1 MWRCNPVCNLFV
13 EKNRRSFAVLKNN
26 RYLCTQHI
34 ENDKKMEEQRHERYV
49 NPYTD
54 FGFKKLFGTEL
65 NKDLLI
71 SLLNAL
77 FDRSAQQL
85 PDEPRQV
92 VKDLRYLPTEK
103 LESYG
108 ERRAIFDVYCEGE
121 NGEKFIV
128 EMQKASQDF
137 FKDRSVFYSAFPI
150 IEQGKVGSD
159 WDFHLNDVYTVG
171 ILNFIFPG
179 DEYDKDCFHHEVKLI
194 DVEDKHVFY
203 DKLTYVYLEMPKFNK
218 TEEELVSMYDKW
230 LFVLKNLTRLMER
243 PAALQERVFTRLFEQ
258 AEIARFTLDES
269 RIYEESLKQYRDMR
283 NTIASAK
290 REGREEG
297 RIETNRENAR
307 KMKELKIAIDVIS
320 QVTGLSNKE
329 IESL

>member
-1 MWRCNPVCNLFV
+1 
-13 EKNRRSFAVLKNN
+13 
-26 RYLCTQHI
+26 
-34 ENDKKMEEQRHERYV
+34 MEGQTHERYV

-77 FDRSAQQL
+77 FDRSAQQS
-85 PDEPRQV
+85 PGEPKQV
-92 VKDLRYLPTEK
+92 VKDLKYLPTEK
-103 LESYG
+103 LEAYG
-108 ERRAIFDVYCEGE
+108 MRRAVFDVYCEGE

-137 FKDRSVFYSAFPI
+137 FRDRSVFYSAFPI

-159 WDFHLNDVYTVG
+159 WDFHLNCVYTVG

-179 DEYDKDCFHHEVKLI
+179 DEYDKDCFHHEVKLM
-194 DVEDKHVFY
+194 DVEDKHIFY

-218 TEEELVSMYDKW
+218 TEDELVSMYDKW

-243 PAALQERVFTRLFEQ
+243 PAALQERIFQRVFDL
-258 AEIARFTLDES
+258 AEIARFTPDES
-269 RIYEESLKQYRDMR
+269 RNYEESLKQYRDLR
-283 NTIASAK
+283 NVVNSAE
-290 REGREEG
+290 RRGREEGREEG
-297 RIETNRENAR
+297 RMETNRENAR
-307 KMKELKIAIDVIS
+307 RMKAKGFAIKDIADI
-320 QVTGLSNKE
+320 TGLAEME
-329 IESL
+329 IESLP

>member
-1 MWRCNPVCNLFV
+1 
-13 EKNRRSFAVLKNN
+13 
-26 RYLCTQHI
+26 
-34 ENDKKMEEQRHERYV
+34 MEERLRVGEFYSGIQKHERYV

-77 FDRSAQQL
+77 FDRSAQQS
-85 PDEPRQV
+85 PGEPKQV

-108 ERRAIFDVYCEGE
+108 ERRAVFDVCCEGE

-159 WDFHLNDVYTVG
+159 WDFHLNNVYTIG

-218 TEEELVSMYDKW
+218 TEVELVSMYDKW

-243 PAALQERVFTRLFEQ
+243 PAALQERIFQRVFDL
-258 AEIARFTLDES
+258 AEIARFTPDES
-269 RIYEESLKQYRDMR
+269 RIYEESLKQYRDMH
-283 NTIASAK
+283 NTIASAE
-290 REGREEG
+290 RRGRDEA
-297 RIETNRENAR
+297 NRENAR
-307 KMKELKIAIDVIS
+307 RMKAKGYAVEDIAEI
-320 QVTGLSNKE
+320 TGLTVEE
-329 IESL
+329 IEGL

>member
-1 MWRCNPVCNLFV
+1 
-13 EKNRRSFAVLKNN
+13 
-26 RYLCTQHI
+26 
-34 ENDKKMEEQRHERYV
+34 MEEQWHERYV

-218 TEEELVSMYDKW
+218 TEDELVSMYDKW

-258 AEIARFTLDES
+258 AEIARFTPDES

>member
-1 MWRCNPVCNLFV
+1 M
-13 EKNRRSFAVLKNN
+13 
-26 RYLCTQHI
+26 Q
-34 ENDKKMEEQRHERYV
+34 ENRHERYV

-65 NKDLLI
+65 NKGLLI

-77 FDRSAQQL
+77 FDRSAQQS

-103 LESYG
+103 MDAYG
-108 ERRAIFDVYCEGE
+108 LRRAVFDVYCEGE

-150 IEQGKVGSD
+150 IEQGKIGSE
-159 WDFHLNDVYTVG
+159 WDFHLSAVYTIG
-171 ILNFIFPG
+171 ILNFVFPG

-194 DVEDKHVFY
+194 DVEDKHIFY

-218 TEEELVSMYDKW
+218 TEDQLVSMYDKW

-258 AEIARFTLDES
+258 AEIARFTPDES
-269 RIYEESLKQYRDMR
+269 RIYEESLKQYRDLR
-283 NTIASAK
+283 NVVSSAE
-290 REGREEG
+290 RRGREEG
-297 RIETNRENAR
+297 KQEVASRLKNMGISVEQIEEA
-307 KMKELKIAIDVIS
+307 
-320 QVTGLSNKE
+320 TGLSAEE
-329 IESL
+329 IMVL

>member
-1 MWRCNPVCNLFV
+1 MRHNS
-13 EKNRRSFAVLKNN
+13 ETFA
-26 RYLCTQHI
+26 T
-34 ENDKKMEEQRHERYV
+34 MEEQKHERYV

-77 FDRSAQQL
+77 FDRSAQQS
-85 PDEPRQV
+85 PGEPKQV

-103 LESYG
+103 MASFG
-108 ERRAIFDVYCEGE
+108 QRRAVFDVYCDGE

-128 EMQKASQDF
+128 EMQQASQDF

-150 IEQGKVGSD
+150 IEQGRTGD
-159 WDFHLNDVYTVG
+159 WDFHLNNVYTVG

-179 DEYDKDCFHHEVKLI
+179 DEYDKDCFHHEVKLM

-218 TEEELVSMYDKW
+218 GEGELVSMYDKW

-258 AEIARFTLDES
+258 AEIARFTPDES
-269 RIYEESLKQYRDMR
+269 RIYEESLKQYRDMS
-283 NTIASAK
+283 NTIASAERRGENK
-290 REGREEG
+290 GRKDAKHED
-297 RIETNRENAR
+297 AC
-307 KMKELKIAIDVIS
+307 KMKELGSTVDFIAK
-320 QVTGLSNKE
+320 VTGLSVEE
-329 IESL
+329 IEKL

>member
-1 MWRCNPVCNLFV
+1 
-13 EKNRRSFAVLKNN
+13 
-26 RYLCTQHI
+26 
-34 ENDKKMEEQRHERYV
+34 MEERKHERYV

-77 FDRSAQQL
+77 FDRSAQQS
-85 PDEPRQV
+85 PGEPKQV

-108 ERRAIFDVYCEGE
+108 ERRAVFDVYCEGE

-150 IEQGKVGSD
+150 IEQGKVGYD
-159 WDFHLNDVYTVG
+159 WDFHLNDVYTIG

-179 DEYDKDCFHHEVKLI
+179 NEYEKDCFHHEVKLM
-194 DVEDKHVFY
+194 DTTDKHVFY

-218 TEEELVSMYDKW
+218 TEDELVSMYDKW
-230 LFVLKNLTRLMER
+230 LYVLKNLTRLMER
-243 PAALQERVFTRLFEQ
+243 PAALQERIFQRVFDL
-258 AEIARFTLDES
+258 AEIARFTPAES
-269 RIYEESLKQYRDMR
+269 RIYEESLKHYRDMS

-290 REGREEG
+290 RSGESEG
-297 RIETNRENAR
+297 I
-307 KMKELKIAIDVIS
+307 KKEKIDTAHRLYAM
-320 QVTGLSNKE
+320 GLSMDQIAQGTNLTIDEVKS
-329 IESL
+329 ILSLS

>member
-1 MWRCNPVCNLFV
+1 MRHNS
-13 EKNRRSFAVLKNN
+13 ETFA
-26 RYLCTQHI
+26 T
-34 ENDKKMEEQRHERYV
+34 MEELKHEKYV

-65 NKDLLI
+65 NKELLI

-77 FDRSAQQL
+77 FDRSAQQS
-85 PDEPRQV
+85 PGEPRQV

-103 LESYG
+103 MASFG
-108 ERRAIFDVYCEGE
+108 QRRAVFDVYCEGE

-128 EMQKASQDF
+128 EMQQASQDF

-150 IEQGKVGSD
+150 IEQGRTGD
-159 WDFHLNDVYTVG
+159 WDFHLNNVYTVG

-179 DEYDKDCFHHEVKLI
+179 DEYDKDCFHHEVKLM

-218 TEEELVSMYDKW
+218 TEGELVSMYDKW

-258 AEIARFTLDES
+258 AEIARFTPDES
-269 RIYEESLKQYRDMR
+269 RIYEESLKQYRDMH
-283 NTIASAK
+283 NVVNSAE
-290 REGREEG
+290 RRGREEGRVEGRIEGREEG
-297 RIETNRENAR
+297 RKAAKYEDAR
-307 KMKELKIAIDVIS
+307 KMKELGSATDFIA
-320 QVTGLSNKE
+320 QVTGLTAEE
-329 IESL
+329 ISSL

>member
-1 MWRCNPVCNLFV
+1 
-13 EKNRRSFAVLKNN
+13 
-26 RYLCTQHI
+26 
-34 ENDKKMEEQRHERYV
+34 MEEQKHEKYV

-77 FDRSAQQL
+77 FDRSVQQS
-85 PDEPRQV
+85 PGEPKQV
-92 VKDLRYLPTEK
+92 VKDLSYLPTEK

-108 ERRAIFDVYCEGE
+108 ERRAVFDVYCEGE

-218 TEEELVSMYDKW
+218 TEDELVSMYDKW
-230 LFVLKNLTRLMER
+230 LFVLKNLSRLFER

-258 AEIARFTLDES
+258 AEIARFTPDES
-269 RIYEESLKQYRDMR
+269 RIYEESLKQYRDMH
-283 NTIASAK
+283 NVVNSAK
-290 REGREEG
+290 REGENKG
-297 RIETNRENAR
+297 RKDAKHEDAR
-307 KMKELKIAIDVIS
+307 KMIAKGYPITEIADI
-320 QVTGLSNKE
+320 TGLSPEE
-329 IESL
+329 IEKL

>member
-1 MWRCNPVCNLFV
+1 
-13 EKNRRSFAVLKNN
+13 
-26 RYLCTQHI
+26 
-34 ENDKKMEEQRHERYV
+34 MEEQKHEKYV

-77 FDRSAQQL
+77 FDRSAQQS
-85 PDEPRQV
+85 PGEPKQV

-108 ERRAIFDVYCEGE
+108 ERRAVFDVYCEGE

-159 WDFHLNDVYTVG
+159 WDFHLNNVYTVG

-218 TEEELVSMYDKW
+218 TEDELVSMYDKW
-230 LFVLKNLTRLMER
+230 LFVLKNLSRLFER

-258 AEIARFTLDES
+258 AEIARFTPDES
-269 RIYEESLKQYRDMR
+269 RFYEESLKQYRDMH
-283 NTIASAK
+283 NTIASAE
-290 REGREEG
+290 RRGRDEA
-297 RIETNRENAR
+297 NRENAR
-307 KMKELKIAIDVIS
+307 KMKAKGYAIEDIAEI
-320 QVTGLSNKE
+320 TGLTKE
-329 IESL
+329 DINAL

>member
-1 MWRCNPVCNLFV
+1 
-13 EKNRRSFAVLKNN
+13 
-26 RYLCTQHI
+26 
-34 ENDKKMEEQRHERYV
+34 MEEQWHERYV

-77 FDRSAQQL
+77 FDRSAQQS

-218 TEEELVSMYDKW
+218 TEDELVSMYDKW

-258 AEIARFTLDES
+258 AEIARFTPDES

>member
-1 MWRCNPVCNLFV
+1 
-13 EKNRRSFAVLKNN
+13 
-26 RYLCTQHI
+26 
-34 ENDKKMEEQRHERYV
+34 MEEQKHEKYV

-77 FDRSAQQL
+77 FDRSAQQS
-85 PDEPRQV
+85 PGEPKQV
-92 VKDLRYLPTEK
+92 VKDLSYLPTEK

-108 ERRAIFDVYCEGE
+108 ERRAVFDVYCEGE

-218 TEEELVSMYDKW
+218 TEDELVSMYDKW
-230 LFVLKNLTRLMER
+230 LFVLKNLSRLFER
-243 PAALQERVFTRLFEQ
+243 PAALQDRVFTRLFEQ
-258 AEIARFTLDES
+258 AEIARFTPDES
-269 RIYEESLKQYRDMR
+269 RIYEESLKQYRDMH
-283 NTIASAK
+283 NVVNSAK

-297 RIETNRENAR
+297 RMAAKYEDAL
-307 KMKELKIAIDVIS
+307 KMKELKIATDVIS
-320 QVTGLSNKE
+320 QVTGLSKKE

>member
-1 MWRCNPVCNLFV
+1 
-13 EKNRRSFAVLKNN
+13 
-26 RYLCTQHI
+26 
-34 ENDKKMEEQRHERYV
+34 MEEQRHERYV

-77 FDRSAQQL
+77 FDRSAQQS

-218 TEEELVSMYDKW
+218 TEDELVSMYDKW

-258 AEIARFTLDES
+258 AEIARFTPDES

>member
-1 MWRCNPVCNLFV
+1 
-13 EKNRRSFAVLKNN
+13 
-26 RYLCTQHI
+26 
-34 ENDKKMEEQRHERYV
+34 MEEQWHERYV

-77 FDRSAQQL
+77 FDRSAQQS

-218 TEEELVSMYDKW
+218 TEDELVSMYDKW

>member
-1 MWRCNPVCNLFV
+1 
-13 EKNRRSFAVLKNN
+13 
-26 RYLCTQHI
+26 
-34 ENDKKMEEQRHERYV
+34 MEEQWHERYV

-77 FDRSAQQL
+77 FDRSAQQS

-243 PAALQERVFTRLFEQ
+243 PATLQERVFTRLFEQ
-258 AEIARFTLDES
+258 AEIARFTPDES

>member
-1 MWRCNPVCNLFV
+1 MEDQKH
-13 EKNRRSFAVLKNN
+13 EK
-26 RYLCTQHI
+26 
-34 ENDKKMEEQRHERYV
+34 YV

-77 FDRSAQQL
+77 FDRSAQQS
-85 PDEPRQV
+85 PGEPKQV
-92 VKDLRYLPTEK
+92 VKDLSYLPTEK

-108 ERRAIFDVYCEGE
+108 ERRAVFDVYCEGE

-218 TEEELVSMYDKW
+218 TEDELVSMYDKW
-230 LFVLKNLTRLMER
+230 LFVLKNLSRLFER

-258 AEIARFTLDES
+258 AEIARFTPDES
-269 RIYEESLKQYRDMR
+269 RIYEESLKQYRDMH
-283 NTIASAK
+283 NTIATAK

-297 RIETNRENAR
+297 RKEGRMAAKYEDAI
-307 KMKELKIAIDVIS
+307 KMKELGSTVDFIAK
-320 QVTGLSNKE
+320 VTGLGVEE
-329 IESL
+329 IEEL